1 MTQLH
6 ELLSL
11 PFEAVL
17 LFKDYESNYN
27 SNRYDRN
34 DQKQNCQS
42 MLLASFPRRNEDRL
56 SLFWRFEIT
65 SRMRQGLLGS
75 RSSLLMSDG
84 FSHRLIIVCT
94 VFREWCIFQ
103 IYRVTRGH
111 AHIFAPRLYI
121 LECSIS
127 ISRYILGFGIIDG
140 LLRDM
145 GAMEPRRLRGGL
157 FALRRH
163 KPVVLSLIVHGA
175 L

>member
-1 MTQLH
+1 
-6 ELLSL
+6 
-11 PFEAVL
+11 
-17 LFKDYESNYN
+17 
-27 SNRYDRN
+27 
-34 DQKQNCQS
+34 
-42 MLLASFPRRNEDRL
+42 
-56 SLFWRFEIT
+56 
-65 SRMRQGLLGS
+65 MRQGLLGP

-84 FSHRLIIVCT
+84 FSHRLIIICT
-94 VFREWCIFQ
+94 VFRERGIFQ

-121 LECSIS
+121 LECLIS
-127 ISRYILGFGIIDG
+127 ISRYILGLGIIDG

-145 GAMEPRRLRGGL
+145 GAMEPPRLRGGL